1 MNIICNK
8 IRYTLVLLFMSIAAF
23 AQPPIP
29 GGGGGGASGT
39 GARSSSIDMYAFV
52 LGIVAVVFA
61 IYFAKNYVKKLAK

>member
-8 IRYTLVLLFMSIAAF
+8 IRYTLVLLFMSIAAI
-23 AQPPIP
+23 AQPPDP
-29 GGGGGGASGT
+29 GGGVGGVGPGT
-39 GARSSSIDMYAFV
+39 RASSIDMYAFV